1 MAIIVHDDW
10 SLSEKGRKDAERHR
24 QKIDKAI
31 RENVRDAIADSSIIT
46 KRGEKIVRI
55 PVKGL
60 RDYRFIYG
68 IGKGGGGAGQGP
80 AKPGDV
86 IDQKRKQQKQ
96 DGKKAGNRP
105 GIDFMETEVD
115 IDYLLQIMFEDLG
128 LPWIEEKTKAQQ
140 LIPKGWKFES
150 ITKKGAFSR
159 IHKLRTL
166 KEAIARTNIF
176 VKDIIEETG
185 CTEETA
191 YAGLEQAEGDLEIA
205 IHLIKTNTLVDIPP
219 TGGVY
224 FEDDDLRYKQIE
236 EDVEIHSNAVVFAMM
251 DSSGSMTQ
259 NKKYLARSMLF
270 WLTEFLKKK
279 YEFVEIVFIIH
290 TTHAER
296 VDEDH
301 FFYKGES
308 GGTFCYTAFEKV
320 NYLIETEFPVDEWNI
335 YSVYISDGEDFDP
348 DRTMEEV
355 DIMLRKNINMLA
367 YTEINL
373 DENLEDYGP
382 FGAMQLASAIGYQ
395 GGLMNYFKKKF
406 NFSET
411 KEEGTVFYKDPNKR
425 VLACIIK
432 NKNHVYPA
440 LKHMLFERAST

>member
-46 KRGEKIVRI
+46 KRGNKIIRVPVR
-55 PVKGL
+55 GL

-68 IGKGGGGAGQGP
+68 IGKGTGGGAGQGP

-86 IDQKRKQQKQ
+86 IDQKRKPQQGDKS
-96 DGKKAGNRP
+96 GGAGNKP
-105 GIDFMETEVD
+105 GIDYLETEVD

-159 IHKLRTL
+159 IHKLRTM
-166 KEAIARTNIF
+166 KEAIGRTNVF
-176 VKDIIEETG
+176 VRDIMEETG
-185 CTEETA
+185 CEEEQA
-191 YAGLEQAEGDLEIA
+191 YAALEQAEGDLDKA
-205 IHLIKTNTLVDIPP
+205 IHLIKTNTLNDVPP
-219 TGGVY
+219 TGGIF

-251 DSSGSMTQ
+251 DSSASMTQ

-279 YEFVEIVFIIH
+279 YQFVEIVFVIH
-290 TTHAER
+290 TTHAKR

-301 FFYKGES
+301 FFHKGES
-308 GGTFCYTAFEKV
+308 GGTYCYTAFEMV
-320 NYLIETEFPVDEWNI
+320 NYLLETEFPVDEWNV

-348 DRTMEEV
+348 ERTMEEV
-355 DIMLRKNINMLA
+355 DVMLKKKINMLA

-373 DENLEDYGP
+373 DEELAEYGSFAYQHNLLK
-382 FGAMQLASAIGYQ
+382 F
-395 GGLMNYFKKKF
+395 FKKKF
-406 NFSET
+406 SFEIF
-411 KEEGTVFYKDPNKR
+411 KEEGTEFYKDSDKR
-425 VLACIIK
+425 VLAGIIR

-440 LKHMLFERAST
+440 LKHMLFEKANT